1 LSHQLL
7 LKAAKVPLSVA
18 APSAHVAHGLH
29 RTAAAASSV
38 KGAAAKTKGTA
49 SPLFA
54 SAAIAAKAAK
64 PPVAAQHRP
73 SSKFLRHEVQTAG
86 KAAIK
91 VAALAKSASLAA
103 TASRRTKAELV
114 RSRVSKMPLRTA
126 MNIVETGAAHSLAQA
141 DKNAVDAA
149 LLRAA
154 LSMPGQRQAEKAAAA
169 AAARAAANKPSA
181 AWLAGEKSL
190 ADRNPYAA
198 INVASTQQQQL
209 RQKPGNM
216 PRRGRRG
223 GRLAGLVHGKRGAR
237 IALSRT
243 ALSHTGYSAAESEA
257 YVVQAGTHPIDLGGN
272 DKIISTIHPDENGEI
287 ERPNYND
294 PYVRKTRS
302 LGTPVA
308 PEDVKDYWAHGHKHP
323 YHIVHR
329 DDRYVSVGRLL
340 SHRDGVSRRE
350 QKMPSMQEEE
360 EGGVDTEEEQ
370 PPDAEEEE
378 ESCEWGKDV
387 YGRCYTECTLGKEDY
402 SKCHDDTPLWH
413 DPVPLNKLCKG
424 HENAT
429 WCQEPDGG
437 AEGDE
442 TQDKARTV
450 QLASLEG
457 MQGEVLGGNAHWQNA
472 ANAPTLA
479 GGVPV
484 AGGKVVWLPLDSLT
498 KGAVT
503 PSAARQQQSS
513 GFVTMAAP
521 PVALTP
527 QLPKWD
533 PKVLPPLH
541 LCRLHTP

>member
-1 LSHQLL
+1 
-7 LKAAKVPLSVA
+7 
-18 APSAHVAHGLH
+18 
-29 RTAAAASSV
+29 
-38 KGAAAKTKGTA
+38 
-49 SPLFA
+49 
-54 SAAIAAKAAK
+54 
-64 PPVAAQHRP
+64 
-73 SSKFLRHEVQTAG
+73 
-86 KAAIK
+86 
-91 VAALAKSASLAA
+91 
-103 TASRRTKAELV
+103 
-114 RSRVSKMPLRTA
+114 
-126 MNIVETGAAHSLAQA
+126 
-141 DKNAVDAA
+141 
-149 LLRAA
+149 
-154 LSMPGQRQAEKAAAA
+154 
-169 AAARAAANKPSA
+169 
-181 AWLAGEKSL
+181 
-190 ADRNPYAA
+190 
-198 INVASTQQQQL
+198 
-209 RQKPGNM
+209 
-216 PRRGRRG
+216 
-223 GRLAGLVHGKRGAR
+223 
-237 IALSRT
+237 
-243 ALSHTGYSAAESEA
+243 
-257 YVVQAGTHPIDLGGN
+257 
-272 DKIISTIHPDENGEI
+272 
-287 ERPNYND
+287 
-294 PYVRKTRS
+294 
-302 LGTPVA
+302 
-308 PEDVKDYWAHGHKHP
+308 
-323 YHIVHR
+323 
-329 DDRYVSVGRLL
+329 VSVGRLL

-387 YGRCYTECTLGKEDY
+387 YGRCYTECTPGKEDY
-402 SKCHDDTPLWH
+402 SKCYDDTPLWH